1 MTTNNQHIID
11 LCNQLTAALREDIRQ
26 DLIRKIRGEFG
37 MGVATDM
44 HGMPVNAPTAAVRR
58 KMPRAGSKLN
68 KLYRALV
75 RRSYGVNR
83 DTLVRETG
91 MTPMSLAKA
100 ISELRAI
107 GKLGDRKFSIVCER
121 RGRKPKYRLVA

>member
-1 MTTNNQHIID
+1 MTTNNQHIVE
-11 LCNQLTAALREDIRQ
+11 LCNQLVAAVRQDIRQ
-26 DLIRKIRGEFG
+26 DLISKISEEFG
-37 MGVATDM
+37 TGVATDM
-44 HGMPVNAPTAAVRR
+44 HGMPVNAPTAAARP
-58 KMPRAGSKLN
+58 KMPRAGSKLH

-100 ISELRAI
+100 IQDLRR
-107 GKLGDRKFSIVCER
+107 RKFTVVCER

>member
-1 MTTNNQHIID
+1 MTTNNQHIIE
-11 LCNQLTAALREDIRQ
+11 LCNQLVAAVRQDIRQ

-44 HGMPVNAPTAAVRR
+44 HGMPVNAPTAAARP
-58 KMPRAGSKLN
+58 KMPRAGSKLH

-91 MTPMSLAKA
+91 MTPLSLAKA
-100 ISELRAI
+100 IQDLRQ
-107 GKLGDRKFSIVCER
+107 RNFRVVCER

>member
-1 MTTNNQHIID
+1 MHTNNQHILD
-11 LCNQLTAALREDIRQ
+11 LCNQLVAAVRQDVRQ
-26 DLIRKIRGEFG
+26 DLISKLHREVGT
-37 MGVATDM
+37 GVATDM
-44 HGMPVNAPTAAVRR
+44 HGMPVNNAPAAGRR

-75 RRSYGVNR
+75 RRNYGVNR

-100 ISELRAI
+100 IQDLRQ
-107 GKLGDRKFSIVCER
+107 RNFTVVCER